1 MFKKL
6 NNIIK
11 NNLDNI
17 NNILLKE
24 NLNLIEQ
31 YIINELIENYTPGKN
46 LTSNN
51 NTIID
56 NKNLSFDTYQ
66 TKHNGGIYIL
76 VDFYIT
82 NDEGKKDYSEFN
94 TGNVRENLNR
104 ISKILSAA
112 YDSVILY
119 LIDNHNKYVDFNK
132 EVKINGISFYPKKS
146 EKDNEKHNF
155 SEESQRTKLYKRFLE
170 QMFGK
175 GDVTISESDG
185 YIYMTF
191 NNIEPVLG
199 SKEFVEQIKTIP
211 YSTEI
216 ISAYGKKIK

>member
-1 MFKKL
+1 MIQKL

-31 YIINELIENYTPGKN
+31 YIVNELIENYTPGKN

-51 NTIID
+51 NTTID